1 MENTADSDRATAEKG
16 VVDDAVRG
24 SVRQFAGR
32 IAHDFNNL
40 LTPLLAYPQLI
51 RSDLPEGGTSR
62 DLMDTLEETA
72 ETMAY
77 IAGRLADFAL
87 PCGRAKHPLS
97 IDAVLRQVLVQLEN
111 EDRLVGITVTPPE
124 ESGVHVM
131 ISHDPLVTAFKAICL
146 NALES
151 MGGKGQLTITVDE
164 LTVGEPLDA
173 PGGEVAVGRYARV
186 SVHDTGPGISPD
198 LRGKVFE
205 PFFTTHKDTKVR
217 GSGLGLSIALATVRD
232 RSGYVLLGDEGEEGC
247 TVSLL
252 FPVDGEPLNTEQE
265 STAAEQDSEAAAT
278 PARVLV
284 VDDEEPIVE
293 LFKLMLESAIPSV
306 QVDIARNGREALDS
320 FEQGRHNVVV
330 MDLHMPVM
338 DGQTAFA
345 ALGDLCK
352 EREWEM
358 PGVVFC
364 TGYAPPAG
372 VKMAIA
378 GESQHALLHKPVTTD
393 NLVQAVKER
402 LVLRR

>member
-1 MENTADSDRATAEKG
+1 MGNTADSDRAGTEKG

-24 SVRQFAGR
+24 SVRHFAGR

-97 IDAVLRQVLVQLEN
+97 IDDVLRQVLVQLEN

-146 NALES
+146 NALEA

-164 LTVGEPLDA
+164 LAVDQPIDA

-252 FPVDGEPLNTEQE
+252 FPVDGEPSNAEQE
-265 STAAEQDSEAAAT
+265 STSDKQDAAASA

-293 LFKLMLESAIPSV
+293 LFKLMLESAIPNV
-306 QVDIARNGREALDS
+306 QVNIARNGREAIDA
-320 FEQGRHNVVV
+320 FKQDRHNVVV

-352 EREWEM
+352 ERKWEM

-372 VKMAIA
+372 VKQVIA
-378 GESQHALLHKPVTTD
+378 GESLHALLHKPVTTD

-402 LVLRR
+402 LVLRRQ